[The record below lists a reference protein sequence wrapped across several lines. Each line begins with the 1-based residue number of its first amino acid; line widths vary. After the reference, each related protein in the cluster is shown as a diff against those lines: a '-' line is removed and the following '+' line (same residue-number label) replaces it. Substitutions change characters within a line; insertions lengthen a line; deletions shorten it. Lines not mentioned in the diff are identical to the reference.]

1 MKFYNEEK
9 FTKIRNILIVGVLTL
24 LTILLFF
31 KVYEYFVKPINLVIS
46 TIFPFILS
54 FIIVYALMPI
64 IDMISVSDGEEKQ
77 KKLIKKVDGKIRL
90 NRNLAILVVLTIFCA
105 IFLYIVLTIIPLVTK
120 QLSGLIEFFIK
131 NQDQF
136 QKNTFKFLEDNNID
150 LKTTIL
156 N

>member
-9 FTKIRNILIVGVLTL
+9 FTKIRNILIVSVLTL

-64 IDMISVSDGEEKQ
+64 IDMISVSDEEA
-77 KKLIKKVDGKIRL
+77 KKIDKKSGWENKIK
-90 NRNLAILVVLTIFCA
+90 
-105 IFLYIVLTIIPLVTK
+105 
-120 QLSGLIEFFIK
+120 
-131 NQDQF
+131 
-136 QKNTFKFLEDNNID
+136 
-150 LKTTIL
+150 
-156 N
+156 